1 MAVSTLSPLQLIA
14 GAGLLQNQGL
24 GVNANLSAAIN
35 AYNTSA
41 LINPLRQTIIIGST
55 GNVLQPSTL
64 TALQTFAANSVP
76 GLAGGVPAGY
86 PSITVTNSDPGLTGA
101 IVATSV
107 KYLGFGDLTKFV
119 QALNTALS
127 YTDVVNQFISSA
139 ISSQTYLANTYS
151 NMSDMITG
159 DITKICTD
167 TNAFGAD
174 LAQLGQ
180 LINLETLDDWGSP
193 YALLR
198 QIVRL
203 IGNIPVFTTAL
214 TEAGVGAL
222 AIENLNNPTY
232 TVSDNQQRLV
242 YQAMTQITGANL
254 TQILSFLKI
263 TTPGITTLA
272 DLLNP
277 VKILPNSYYTLVVP
291 TEQGS
296 TRIYNNNTGS
306 INSSLPSLLPQY
318 IVNSQA

>member
-24 GVNANLSAAIN
+24 GVNANLSLAIST
-35 AYNTSA
+35 YNNTA
-41 LINPLRQTIIIGST
+41 LISPLRQTITTAAS
-55 GNVLQPSTL
+55 GNVLLPSTL
-64 TALQTFAANSVP
+64 LALQTLAANSVP
-76 GLAGGVPAGY
+76 ALSGSVPAGY

-101 IVATSV
+101 IVATSAE
-107 KYLGFGDLTKFV
+107 YLGFGDLTKFV

-127 YTDVVNQFISSA
+127 YTDIVNQFISSA
-139 ISSQTYLANTYS
+139 VSSQTYLANTYS

-167 TNAFGAD
+167 TDAFGAD

-180 LINLETLDDWGSP
+180 LINLETLDNWGSP

-203 IGNIPVFTTAL
+203 IGNVPAFTTAL
-214 TEAGVGAL
+214 TNAGVVTL

-232 TVSDNQQRLV
+232 SVSDSQQKLV
-242 YQAMTQITGANL
+242 YQAMTQITGPNL
-254 TQILSFLKI
+254 VQILSFLKI
-263 TTPGITTLA
+263 TTTGITTLA

-277 VKILPNSYYTLVVP
+277 VKILPNSYYTLFVP
-291 TEQGS
+291 TIQGS
-296 TRIYNNNTGS
+296 TRIYNDNTGS
-306 INSSLPSLLPQY
+306 INSSLPSLLPKY
-318 IVNSQA
+318 ITSSQA